1 MTTFTPMT
9 IQRLAAHLADEADAE
24 RRWSLLL
31 EFLEE
36 YEHEPANQRR
46 PLVEAEPARTND
58 AHWDALLAG
67 VAEWLAA
74 RDGFPAP
81 SWVGAPERTLAE
93 PWSPHELASLR
104 RLAADNAP
112 QELRRHGVLIDPY
125 DLARA

>member
-9 IQRLAAHLADEADAE
+9 IQRLAAHLANEAEAD
-24 RRWSLLL
+24 RRWLLLL

-36 YEHEPANQRR
+36 YEHEPATGH
-46 PLVEAEPARTND
+46 PSLVEDEPPDTGD

-67 VAEWLAA
+67 IAEWLAA
-74 RDGFPAP
+74 QDNFPAP
-81 SWVGAPERTLAE
+81 AWATTPKRTLPE
-93 PWSPHELASLR
+93 PWSPHELTSLR

-112 QELRRHGVLIDPY
+112 PEIRRHGVLIDPY